1 MKEMVKKWGLFGVVL
16 LVTMGLIVGC
26 GTQGQDSK
34 DKAAATQNNKTE
46 VERESVD
53 QFPVT
58 ITDDANREVTIEK
71 APETIV
77 SIQTSNTEIAFAL
90 GLGDKII
97 GVSDYDNYPPEV
109 EKIEKV
115 GAQDINAEL
124 VLSLLPDMALVTDYH
139 YKTHPD
145 VLQKFEEAGIEV
157 IVIGSAAS
165 FEDVYSKIEMIG
177 EAAGS
182 KTEAEEIVTDMKER
196 LQTIKD
202 KAAESVTDKK
212 KVWVEVSP
220 APDIFTT
227 GQNTFMH
234 EMLESIQAENAA
246 GNQEGW
252 VKMTEEE
259 IVKLNPDVIITTYG
273 YYVENPTAGVLKRE
287 GWAEVPAIKN
297 GDVFDVDSDT
307 VTRPG
312 PRLIEG
318 VETLAELIYPEIFKQ

>member
-1 MKEMVKKWGLFGVVL
+1 MKKMTKKWGLLGVFL
-16 LVTMGLIVGC
+16 LVIMCLIVGC
-26 GTQGQDSK
+26 GTQVQDSK
-34 DKAAATQNNKTE
+34 DKAAATQNKKTQ
-46 VERESVD
+46 VERENAD
-53 QFPVT
+53 QFPVK

-97 GVSDYDNYPPEV
+97 GVSDYDNFPPEV

-145 VLQKFEEAGIEV
+145 VLKKFEEAGIEV
-157 IVIGSAAS
+157 IVVGSAES

-182 KTEAEEIVTDMKER
+182 KTKAEEIVTDMKER

-246 GNQEGW
+246 GDQEGW

>member
-1 MKEMVKKWGLFGVVL
+1 MKEMVKKWGIFGVVL
-16 LVTMGLIVGC
+16 LVTMSLIVGC

-46 VERESVD
+46 D

-97 GVSDYDNYPPEV
+97 GVSDYDNFPPEV

-157 IVIGSAAS
+157 IVVGSAAS

-177 EAAGS
+177 EATGS
-182 KTEAEEIVTDMKER
+182 KTKAEEIVTDMKER

-246 GNQEGW
+246 GDQEGW

-297 GDVFDVDSDT
+297 GYVFDVDSDT

-318 VETLAELIYPEIFKQ
+318 VEKLAELIYPEIFKQ